1 MLIVIAAWVAAL
13 LVFSSFFMKTIIPLR
28 VVAIT
33 SNVAFVMYALL
44 GLKYGIF
51 GRVYPILVL
60 HSSLLPL
67 NVLRL
72 REIKRLIN
80 AVNTASKSETFEYL
94 IPYMRSERL
103 QKGEMLFSKG
113 DAADKLYVIE
123 EGSVFFPELGKRLSE
138 GAVFGEVGLF
148 APQSVRSLSAVC
160 DDDCRLY
167 TITKDKV
174 LELYYQNPRFGFFLI
189 RMVPGS
195 SRAMNRPPPGGFP
208 RDALASSRLRRAVFR
223 AEALALRRLGGLRNV
238 RFCRGLRLSRSA
250 HN

>member
-72 REIKRLIN
+72 REIKRLVN
-80 AVNTASKSETFEYL
+80 AVNTASKGETFEYL
-94 IPYMRSERL
+94 IPYMRSERHP
-103 QKGEMLFSKG
+103 KGETLFSKG
-113 DAADKLYVIE
+113 DAADKLYMIE
-123 EGSVFFPELGKRLSE
+123 EGSIFFPEVGTRLSS

-160 DDDCRLY
+160 EEDCLLHA
-167 TITKDKV
+167 ITKDKV
-174 LELYYQNPRFGFFLI
+174 LELYYENPRFGFFLI
-189 RMVPGS
+189 RMVS
-195 SRAMNRPPPGGFP
+195 
-208 RDALASSRLRRAVFR
+208 ALVQ
-223 AEALALRRLGGLRNV
+223 ETG
-238 RFCRGLRLSRSA
+238 
-250 HN
+250 

>member
-1 MLIVIAAWVAAL
+1 MLIVIAAWVAAI
-13 LVFSSFFMKTIIPLR
+13 LVFSSFFMKTMIPLR
-28 VVAIT
+28 IVAIT
-33 SNVAFVMYALL
+33 SNVAFVTYALL

-72 REIKRLIN
+72 RQIKRLIN
-80 AVNTASKSETFEYL
+80 AVNVAGKSETFEYL
-94 IPYMRSERL
+94 IPYMRNEMHA
-103 QKGEMLFSKG
+103 KGEMLFSKG
-113 DAADKLYVIE
+113 EAADKLYVIE
-123 EGSVFFPELGKRLSE
+123 EGSVFFPELGKLLSD

-148 APQSVRSLSAVC
+148 APQSVRSLSALC

-189 RMVPGS
+189 RMVS
-195 SRAMNRPPPGGFP
+195 
-208 RDALASSRLRRAVFR
+208 ALVQ
-223 AEALALRRLGGLRNV
+223 EDE
-238 RFCRGLRLSRSA
+238 
-250 HN
+250 

>member
-1 MLIVIAAWVAAL
+1 MLIVIAAWVAAI
-13 LVFSSFFMKTIIPLR
+13 LVFSSFFMKTMIPLR
-28 VVAIT
+28 IVAIT
-33 SNVAFVMYALL
+33 SNVAFVTYALL

-72 REIKRLIN
+72 RQIKRLIN
-80 AVNTASKSETFEYL
+80 AVNAAGKSETFEYL
-94 IPYMRSERL
+94 IPYMRNEMHA
-103 QKGEMLFSKG
+103 KGEMLFSKG
-113 DAADKLYVIE
+113 EAADKLYVIE
-123 EGSVFFPELGKRLSE
+123 EGSVFFPELGKLLSD

-148 APQSVRSLSAVC
+148 APQSVRSLSALC

-189 RMVPGS
+189 RMVS
-195 SRAMNRPPPGGFP
+195 
-208 RDALASSRLRRAVFR
+208 ALVQ
-223 AEALALRRLGGLRNV
+223 EDE
-238 RFCRGLRLSRSA
+238 
-250 HN
+250 

>member
-72 REIKRLIN
+72 REIKRLVN
-80 AVNTASKSETFEYL
+80 AVNTASKGETFEYL
-94 IPYMRSERL
+94 IPYMRSERHP
-103 QKGEMLFSKG
+103 KGEMLFSKG
-113 DAADKLYVIE
+113 DAADKLYMIE
-123 EGSVFFPELGKRLSE
+123 EGSIFFPGVGKRVSA

-148 APQSVRSLSAVC
+148 APQGVRSLSAMC
-160 DDDCRLY
+160 ENDCRLAE
-167 TITKDKV
+167 ISKEKA
-174 LELYYQNPRFGFFLI
+174 LELYYQNPRFGMFLI
-189 RMVPGS
+189 RLV
-195 SRAMNRPPPGGFP
+195 AGF
-208 RDALASSRLRRAVFR
+208 LFQNGASAAATS
-223 AEALALRRLGGLRNV
+223 
-238 RFCRGLRLSRSA
+238 
-250 HN
+250 

>member
-1 MLIVIAAWVAAL
+1 MLIVIAAWVAAI
-13 LVFSSFFMKTIIPLR
+13 LVFSSFFMKTMIPLR
-28 VVAIT
+28 IVAIT
-33 SNVAFVMYALL
+33 SNVAFVTYALL

-72 REIKRLIN
+72 RQIKRLIN
-80 AVNTASKSETFEYL
+80 AVNAAGKSETFEYL
-94 IPYMRSERL
+94 IPYMRNEMHA
-103 QKGEMLFSKG
+103 KGEMLFSKG
-113 DAADKLYVIE
+113 EAADKLYVIE
-123 EGSVFFPELGKRLSE
+123 EGSVFFPELGKRLSD

-148 APQSVRSLSAVC
+148 APQSVRSLSALC

-189 RMVPGS
+189 RMVS
-195 SRAMNRPPPGGFP
+195 
-208 RDALASSRLRRAVFR
+208 ALVQ
-223 AEALALRRLGGLRNV
+223 EDE
-238 RFCRGLRLSRSA
+238 
-250 HN
+250 

>member
-1 MLIVIAAWVAAL
+1 PVAIWEASCPRMLIVIAAWVAAL
-13 LVFSSFFMKTIIPLR
+13 LVFSSFFLKTMIPLR

-33 SNVAFVMYALL
+33 SNAGFVMYALL

-113 DAADKLYVIE
+113 DAADKLYV
-123 EGSVFFPELGKRLSE
+123 
-138 GAVFGEVGLF
+138 
-148 APQSVRSLSAVC
+148 
-160 DDDCRLY
+160 
-167 TITKDKV
+167 
-174 LELYYQNPRFGFFLI
+174 
-189 RMVPGS
+189 
-195 SRAMNRPPPGGFP
+195 
-208 RDALASSRLRRAVFR
+208 
-223 AEALALRRLGGLRNV
+223 
-238 RFCRGLRLSRSA
+238 
-250 HN
+250 